1 MNFTDKI
8 KQISE
13 KLKTSK
19 NIEFLIALLIVGVII
34 SIAASVF
41 LEGDKNQQEDITAD
55 DKKTEHQEISGDYLE
70 DKLENVLS
78 QIQGA
83 GQVSVMITYES
94 GPEIVAAYESS
105 ETNNTT
111 EEKGEAGISKTTKQR
126 ETNKKPAE
134 LQNQGSTS
142 PMILKEKQPEIRGV
156 IVVAQGANDIK
167 VKMELTTAVK
177 TVLNIP
183 VHKVKVCTKKN

>member
-55 DKKTEHQEISGDYLE
+55 DKKTEHQEINGDYLE